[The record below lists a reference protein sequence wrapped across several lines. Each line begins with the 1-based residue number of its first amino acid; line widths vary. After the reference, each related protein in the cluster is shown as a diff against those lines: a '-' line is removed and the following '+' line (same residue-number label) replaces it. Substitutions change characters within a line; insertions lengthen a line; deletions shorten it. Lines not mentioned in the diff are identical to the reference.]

1 MLVQIQCGEMYV
13 AYRRCSASACQT
25 IQEVFDTR
33 INCSIQLLK
42 AGKIVKLF
50 IILISMLLGKAY
62 YDIQS

>member
-1 MLVQIQCGEMYV
+1 MYV
-13 AYRRCSASACQT
+13 AYRRCSAS
-25 IQEVFDTR
+25 IQEIFDTR
-33 INCSIQLLK
+33 INCSIQFLK